1 MNSDDLNRL
10 IDKLNINSKSAFDD
24 EETISLLKNLKDLK
38 DTYYKDKDVIESI
51 KAKRRRKSSLIAA
64 TLIFFTSIQLF
75 NLPLIG
81 TKIGDG
87 TLSPSYNV
95 VYAMQKTYD
104 SVKTIVLDTNMVEIN
119 IKNNKVI
126 KKEFWKE
133 IYAGPLS
140 YRMEGYDQILIA
152 DGTKTLNYDK
162 KAKKGVLKWT
172 NPLAS
177 PVLELKSQVD
187 DIYKYG
193 NYKLV
198 GSENL
203 DGIDTNV
210 IKVETKIK
218 KSKAK
223 VRIKTDT
230 YWIDK
235 KTNFIVKHEEL
246 NGDVKRIV
254 TYNIDFN
261 TLVNKDDLKP
271 NLPED
276 VYVYNTFDNM
286 YIFNSIEAAK
296 KASDNDVIIP
306 DKLPTGLKFFNAWKY
321 KKDPNPSNPY
331 NHSIQLCYYNEDYTK
346 VVYIEEFKKGDKILV
361 KISTNFVHGELKPT
375 IDDLKSR
382 YRNIDIT
389 LSKSS
394 VY

>member
-1 MNSDDLNRL
+1 M
-10 IDKLNINSKSAFDD
+10 
-24 EETISLLKNLKDLK
+24 
-38 DTYYKDKDVIESI
+38 
-51 KAKRRRKSSLIAA
+51 
-64 TLIFFTSIQLF
+64 
-75 NLPLIG
+75 
-81 TKIGDG
+81 
-87 TLSPSYNV
+87 
-95 VYAMQKTYD
+95 
-104 SVKTIVLDTNMVEIN
+104 
-119 IKNNKVI
+119 
-126 KKEFWKE
+126 
-133 IYAGPLS
+133 
-140 YRMEGYDQILIA
+140 IA

-162 KAKKGVLKWT
+162 KSKKGVLKWT

-210 IKVETKIK
+210 IKVETEIK

-246 NGDVKRIV
+246 NGDVKKIV

-261 TLVNKDDLKP
+261 TLVNKNDLKP
-271 NLPED
+271 NLPKD

-286 YIFNSIEAAK
+286 YIFNSIEDAK
-296 KASDNDVIIP
+296 KASDHDVIIP

-331 NHSIQLCYYNEDYTK
+331 NHSI
-346 VVYIEEFKKGDKILV
+346 
-361 KISTNFVHGELKPT
+361 
-375 IDDLKSR
+375 
-382 YRNIDIT
+382 
-389 LSKSS
+389 
-394 VY
+394 